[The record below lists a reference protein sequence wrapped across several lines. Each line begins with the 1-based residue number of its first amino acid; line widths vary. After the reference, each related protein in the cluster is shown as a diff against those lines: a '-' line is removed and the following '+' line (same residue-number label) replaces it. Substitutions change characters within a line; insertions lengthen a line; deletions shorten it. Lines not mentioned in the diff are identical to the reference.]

1 MAEIRLNKF
10 LSEAG
15 VASRRH
21 SDDLISAGK
30 VKVNNEIIKELGTK
44 IDPDKDSIFV
54 EGKLV
59 KPQSPVYYAL
69 YKPVGVL
76 STAQD
81 ELGREAVVDLVPKA
95 PPVYPV
101 GRLDEMSEGLIILT
115 NDGKLTQELTHPSH
129 EHEKEYEVKAR
140 AKNQELRITAK
151 QIQEQFEHG
160 LEIEGK
166 QMKADN
172 VSNFDFRTSGLVTF
186 QVTLHTG
193 YNRQIRM
200 MCDKIGLEVTRLK
213 RTRIAKLKLADLSLE
228 PGQFKKITKDQI
240 L

>member
-1 MAEIRLNKF
+1 MTKVRLNKF

-15 VASRRH
+15 VATRRH
-21 SDDLISAGK
+21 ADELILAGK

-44 IDPDKDSIFV
+44 IDPDKDTVFV
-54 EGKLV
+54 EDKLV
-59 KPQSPVYYAL
+59 KLQNLVYYAL
-69 YKPVGVL
+69 YKPVGAL

-81 ELGREAVVDLVPKA
+81 ELGREAVVDLVPKE

-115 NDGKLTQELTHPSH
+115 NDGELTQELTHPSH

-140 AKNQELRITAK
+140 AKNQELRITDK
-151 QIQEQFEHG
+151 QIQEQFEQG

-166 QMKADN
+166 KMKADF
-172 VSNFDFRTSGLVTF
+172 VRSTIHDSTF
-186 QVTLHTG
+186 IIQIVLHTG
-193 YNRQIRM
+193 YNRQIRR
-200 MCDKIGLEVTRLK
+200 MCDKIGLEVARLK
-213 RTRIAKLKLADLSLE
+213 RTRIAKLKLADLSLK
-228 PGQFKKITKDQI
+228 PGQYKKITKDQI